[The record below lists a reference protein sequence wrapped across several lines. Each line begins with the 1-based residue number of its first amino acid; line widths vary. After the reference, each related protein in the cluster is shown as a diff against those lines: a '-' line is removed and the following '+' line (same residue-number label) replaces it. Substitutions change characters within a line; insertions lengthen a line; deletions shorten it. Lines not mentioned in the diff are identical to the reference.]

1 MEAMKKKGIE
11 VLFCYEPY
19 DELVLMNL
27 GQFDKMTF
35 KSIENEMVDVDDKG
49 KSEAGE
55 DTCIEY
61 LFCI

>member
-55 DTCIEY
+55 DTYIE
-61 LFCI
+61 